1 MYALTL
7 TSLWAHINRKQR
19 TVYVKCLQ
27 VITKSYW
34 LNKSCTYM
42 YMYHWQKHQYW
53 FFNQADIHIL
63 KTSNKY
69 FAWIGKNGQKANQKL
84 YKNSQKY

>member
-1 MYALTL
+1 MYIYVHVSLTKTL
-7 TSLWAHINRKQR
+7 IL
-19 TVYVKCLQ
+19 V
-27 VITKSYW
+27 
-34 LNKSCTYM
+34 
-42 YMYHWQKHQYW
+42 
-53 FFNQADIHIL
+53 FNQADIHIL